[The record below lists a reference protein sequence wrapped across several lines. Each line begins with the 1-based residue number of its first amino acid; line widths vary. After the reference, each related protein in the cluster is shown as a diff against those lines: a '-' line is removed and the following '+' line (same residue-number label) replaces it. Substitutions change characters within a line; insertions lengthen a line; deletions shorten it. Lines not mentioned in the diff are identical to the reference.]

1 MTIGIAGDATR
12 PPGAPASLRTA
23 VVVGGS
29 GGIGAACCRRLAAAG
44 ARVAVGFHRNEAE
57 ARSVVDSLAGAG
69 HFPFSLS
76 LSDAPSIEEAATAIG
91 KAFGHVDVLVNAAG
105 FTKPIPHHDLDA
117 LDDALFDAIL
127 VSNVRGPFSL
137 IRAFLPMLRSSG
149 GGLVVNLSSI
159 SGFTGSGSNVAYCA
173 AKGALDTMT
182 LALAR
187 ALGPEVRV
195 VAVSPGAVAT
205 DFVAGRDRAA
215 LEKIAEK
222 TPLRMVVEPED
233 VAEAV
238 YAAVTM
244 RAMTGAR
251 LVVDG
256 GRFLV

>member
-1 MTIGIAGDATR
+1 MTMDMAGEAA
-12 PPGAPASLRTA
+12 PSAAGGAAVRTA

-44 ARVAVGFHRNEAE
+44 ARVAVGYHRKE
-57 ARSVVDSLAGAG
+57 AGARAVIASLPGEG

-76 LSDAPSIEEAATAIG
+76 LSDGASIEAAATATG
-91 KAFGHVDVLVNAAG
+91 AAFGHVDVLVNTAG
-105 FTKPIPHHDLDA
+105 FTRPIPHDDLDA
-117 LDDALFDAIL
+117 LDDELFDAIL
-127 VSNVRGPFSL
+127 VSNVRGPFSV
-137 IRAFLPMLRSSG
+137 IRAFLPLLRAG
-149 GGLVVNLSSI
+149 GGGVVVNLSSI

-238 YAAVTM
+238 YAAATL